1 MKQRGKKALNDSSS
15 HIKLEGELAHNHSI
29 FEGFSGNESPR
40 GLKTTSSNKFIH
52 DVNDATKNR
61 EGGGVKRPFSVVR
74 EFTCGCKTTQMSP
87 NSLEDVL
94 VSRKALKG
102 SDSAIF
108 SEEQMDINVSFNSS
122 CPLIL
127 SQFPL

>member
-40 GLKTTSSNKFIH
+40 GPRPLNKFIH

-61 EGGGVKRPFSVVR
+61 EGGG
-74 EFTCGCKTTQMSP
+74 
-87 NSLEDVL
+87 
-94 VSRKALKG
+94 
-102 SDSAIF
+102 
-108 SEEQMDINVSFNSS
+108 
-122 CPLIL
+122 
-127 SQFPL
+127 

>member
-61 EGGGVKRPFSVVR
+61 EGGGGK
-74 EFTCGCKTTQMSP
+74 KTFF
-87 NSLEDVL
+87 
-94 VSRKALKG
+94 G
-102 SDSAIF
+102 SSGVH
-108 SEEQMDINVSFNSS
+108 MW
-122 CPLIL
+122 L
-127 SQFPL
+127 